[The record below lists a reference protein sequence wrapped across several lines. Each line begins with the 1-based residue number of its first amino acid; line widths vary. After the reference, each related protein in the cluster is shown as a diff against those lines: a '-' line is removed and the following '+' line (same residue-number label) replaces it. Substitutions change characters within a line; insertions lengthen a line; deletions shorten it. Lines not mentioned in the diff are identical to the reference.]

1 MNEPR
6 FLISPSRCARWL
18 AIGAAALLGACTTAP
33 APASSTPA
41 RSTSADT
48 ARPAIAAKRAVTRA
62 DQAPDSA
69 APAKKPV
76 SSAAKKSSKT
86 AVARSKPPSTAV
98 ASGAMKNLR
107 RPAAG
112 PIIQRFDGTSNKG
125 VDFAGAAGDPVYAA
139 RDGQVVF
146 ASSALRG
153 YGQLVMIKHDAT
165 YVTAYAHNSKVLVKE
180 GQAVKRG
187 QEIARMGSSDADRV
201 KLHFEVRQNG
211 KAVDPAV
218 YLGSSSGSD

>member
-1 MNEPR
+1 
-6 FLISPSRCARWL
+6 
-18 AIGAAALLGACTTAP
+18 
-33 APASSTPA
+33 
-41 RSTSADT
+41 
-48 ARPAIAAKRAVTRA
+48 
-62 DQAPDSA
+62 
-69 APAKKPV
+69 
-76 SSAAKKSSKT
+76 
-86 AVARSKPPSTAV
+86 
-98 ASGAMKNLR
+98 MKNLR

-112 PIIQRFDGTSNKG
+112 PIIRRFDGSSNKG

-187 QEIARMGSSDADRV
+187 QEIARMGNSDADRV

-218 YLGSSSGSD
+218 YLGNGGD

>member
-1 MNEPR
+1 MTELR
-6 FLISPSRCARWL
+6 FLICPPRGASLL
-18 AIGAAALLGACTTAP
+18 AIGAAALLSACTTTP
-33 APASSTPA
+33 APGSSASA
-41 RSTSADT
+41 RPVPVDT
-48 ARPAIAAKRAVTRA
+48 ARPAMAAKRPVA
-62 DQAPDSA
+62 APDPVA
-69 APAKKPV
+69 KAPAKKAA
-76 SSAAKKSSKT
+76 STSAKRSTKPSKT
-86 AVARSKPPSTAV
+86 AAPRRQPPATAV

-112 PIIQRFDGTSNKG
+112 PIIRRFDGSSNKG
-125 VDFAGAAGDPVYAA
+125 VDFAGSAGDPVYAA

-146 ASSALRG
+146 ASTVLRG

-180 GQAVKRG
+180 GQAVRRG
-187 QEIARMGSSDADRV
+187 QEIARMGNSDADRV

-218 YLGSSSGSD
+218 YLGNGSD